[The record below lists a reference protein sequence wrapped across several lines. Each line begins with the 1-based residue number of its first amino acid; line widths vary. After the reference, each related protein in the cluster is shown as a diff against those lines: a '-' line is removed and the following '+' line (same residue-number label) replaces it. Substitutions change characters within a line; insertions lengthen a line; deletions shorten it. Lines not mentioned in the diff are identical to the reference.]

1 MKKGRMENSVKP
13 RLRVI
18 KEKMMSTTLINTLQP
33 FIQNLWENSE
43 FEAATPVQEQ
53 AIPVIL
59 EGKDVLVESPTG
71 TGKTLAYLLP
81 IIERIDL
88 TKQHPQALIVA
99 PSKELAMQIF
109 EQIQKWTEGSEITGA
124 SFIGGANVKR
134 QVEKLKKRP
143 HILVGTPGR
152 LQELIQAKK
161 IKMHEVMT
169 IVMDEADQLFVPEHK
184 KTIENIIKSS
194 MQERQLLLF
203 SATLREE
210 TEKQAIGLLKEP
222 VVIRVTKE
230 DLPPVRVEHLYSVV
244 DQRDK
249 ANVLANL
256 LRVKGIKALAFVRD
270 IGNLNVL
277 TEKLH
282 YKQLNVG
289 ILHSES
295 SKQERENAMK
305 NFRKDEYPVLL
316 ATDVAAR
323 GLDIKELS
331 HVIHYD
337 LPEEVENYVHR
348 SGRTGRQGAE
358 GTVISIVSER
368 EERKLKQFARE
379 LGLTLEKRVVFGG
392 KLVKEEDLKGGKPG
406 KSGSGRGK
414 PAGKKTG
421 QERSPRS
428 DFEKKP
434 GTATAR
440 TKSKSKGSVK
450 SKGKAKR

>member
-1 MKKGRMENSVKP
+1 
-13 RLRVI
+13 
-18 KEKMMSTTLINTLQP
+18 MSTTFINTLQP
-33 FIQNLWENSE
+33 FIQNIWENSE
-43 FEAATPVQEQ
+43 FVAATPVQEQ

-59 EGKDVLVESPTG
+59 EGKDLLVESPTG

-88 TKQHPQALIVA
+88 SKQHPQALIVA
-99 PSKELAMQIF
+99 PSKELAMQIL
-109 EQIQKWTEGSEITGA
+109 EQIQKWTVGSEITGA

-134 QVEKLKKRP
+134 QIEKLKKRP

-152 LQELIQAKK
+152 LQELIQMKK
-161 IKMHEVMT
+161 IKMHEVQS

-203 SATLREE
+203 SATLKEE
-210 TEKQAIGLLKEP
+210 TEKHAVNLLKEP
-222 VVIRVTKE
+222 LVIKVTKA
-230 DLPPVRVEHLYSVV
+230 DLPPARVEHLYTVV

-256 LRVKGIKALAFVRD
+256 LREPEIKALAFVRD
-270 IGNLNVL
+270 IGNLAVL
-277 TEKLH
+277 TEKLI

-289 ILHSES
+289 FLHSES

-337 LPEEVENYVHR
+337 LPEEVESYVHR

-368 EERKLKQFARE
+368 EERRLKQFARE
-379 LGLTLEKRVVFGG
+379 LGLKLEKRVVFGG
-392 KLVKEEDLKGGKPG
+392 KLVGEDQLKSG
-406 KSGSGRGK
+406 KSGSGGGRGK
-414 PAGKKTG
+414 AGNVKRSVGNKKAAGTKGSFGQQKTG
-421 QERSPRS
+421 AKAGVVSGSFKGGEKAKT
-428 DFEKKP
+428 KKP
-434 GTATAR
+434 GL
-440 TKSKSKGSVK
+440 KKQSKKK
-450 SKGKAKR
+450 

>member
-1 MKKGRMENSVKP
+1 
-13 RLRVI
+13 
-18 KEKMMSTTLINTLQP
+18 MSTTLINTLQP
-33 FIQNLWENSE
+33 FIQKLWENSE

-88 TKQHPQALIVA
+88 TKQHPQALVVA

-109 EQIQKWTEGSEITGA
+109 EQIQKWTEGSDITGA

-134 QVEKLKKRP
+134 QIEKLKKRP
-143 HILVGTPGR
+143 QILVGTPGR

-161 IKMHEVMT
+161 IKMHEVTTM
-169 IVMDEADQLFVPEHK
+169 VMDEADQLFVPEHK

-222 VVIRVTKE
+222 LVIKVTKE
-230 DLPPVRVEHLYSVV
+230 DLPPARVEHLYTVV

-256 LRVKGIKALAFVRD
+256 LREPGIKALAFVRD
-270 IGNLNVL
+270 IGNLAVL
-277 TEKLH
+277 TEKLL

-289 ILHSES
+289 FLHSES

-392 KLVKEEDLKGGKPG
+392 KLVKEEDMKGGKPG
-406 KSGSGRGK
+406 KSGGGSGK
-414 PAGKKTG
+414 PAGKKAG
-421 QERSPRS
+421 QSRGPKG
-428 DFEKKP
+428 DFKKKA
-434 GTATAR
+434 GAKSVR
-440 TKSKSKGSVK
+440 TNNGPSNGAVKSRGKSKKKGPVGG
-450 SKGKAKR
+450 GKKK

>member
-1 MKKGRMENSVKP
+1 
-13 RLRVI
+13 
-18 KEKMMSTTLINTLQP
+18 MSTTFINTVQP
-33 FIQNLWENSE
+33 FIQKIWENSE
-43 FEAATPVQEQ
+43 FAAATPVQEQ

-81 IIERIDL
+81 IIERINL
-88 TKQHPQALIVA
+88 NKQHPQALIVA
-99 PSKELAMQIF
+99 PSKELAMQIL

-134 QVEKLKKRP
+134 QLEKLKKRP
-143 HILVGTPGR
+143 QILVGTPGR
-152 LQELIQAKK
+152 LQELIQLKK
-161 IKMHEVMT
+161 IKMHEVTT

-203 SATLREE
+203 SATLKEE

-222 VVIRVTKE
+222 IVLKITKE
-230 DLPPVRVEHLYSVV
+230 DMPPVRVEHLYAVV

-256 LRVKGIKALAFVRD
+256 LRQPGIKALAFVRD
-270 IGNLNVL
+270 IGNLAVL
-277 TEKLH
+277 TEKLL

-289 ILHSES
+289 SLHSES

-305 NFRKDEYPVLL
+305 NFRKDEYPILL

-368 EERKLKQFARE
+368 EERKLKQFAKE

-392 KLVKEEDLKGGKPG
+392 KLVKEEDMKPG
-406 KSGSGRGK
+406 KSGGGRGK
-414 PAGKKTG
+414 PGGKKPA
-421 QERSPRS
+421 QERSTKRPVG
-428 DFEKKP
+428 KKP
-434 GTATAR
+434 G
-440 TKSKSKGSVK
+440 SKPALK
-450 SKGKAKR
+450 SKGKSKKQGATGGFKRK

>member
-1 MKKGRMENSVKP
+1 
-13 RLRVI
+13 
-18 KEKMMSTTLINTLQP
+18 MSTTFINTLQP
-33 FIQNLWENSE
+33 FIQNNWENSE
-43 FEAATPVQEQ
+43 FVSATPVQEQ

-59 EGKDVLVESPTG
+59 EGKDLLVESPTG

-81 IIERIDL
+81 IIERIEL
-88 TKQHPQALIVA
+88 SKQHPQALIVA
-99 PSKELAMQIF
+99 PSKELAMQIL

-134 QVEKLKKRP
+134 QIEKLKKRP

-152 LQELIQAKK
+152 LQELIQMKK
-161 IKMHEVMT
+161 IKMHEVKT

-203 SATLREE
+203 SATLKED
-210 TEKQAIGLLKEP
+210 TEKQAVDLLKEP
-222 VVIRVTKE
+222 LVIKVTKA
-230 DLPPVRVEHLYSVV
+230 DLPPARVEHLYTVV

-256 LRVKGIKALAFVRD
+256 LREPGIKALAFVRD
-270 IGNLNVL
+270 IGNLAVL
-277 TEKLH
+277 TEKLI

-289 ILHSES
+289 FLHSES

-337 LPEEVENYVHR
+337 LPEEVESYVHR

-368 EERKLKQFARE
+368 EERRLKQFARE

-392 KLVKEEDLKGGKPG
+392 KLVVEDQLKSG
-406 KSGSGRGK
+406 KSGSGGGRGK
-414 PAGKKTG
+414 VGSTKGSVGKKKAAGTKGSFGQQKTSAKAGVVSGSSKTG
-421 QERSPRS
+421 EKVKP
-428 DFEKKP
+428 KKP
-434 GTATAR
+434 GL
-440 TKSKSKGSVK
+440 KKQ
-450 SKGKAKR
+450 GKKK

>member
-1 MKKGRMENSVKP
+1 
-13 RLRVI
+13 
-18 KEKMMSTTLINTLQP
+18 MSTTFINTLQP
-33 FIQNLWENSE
+33 FIQKLWENSE
-43 FEAATPVQEQ
+43 FAAATPVQEQ
-53 AIPVIL
+53 AVPVIL

-99 PSKELAMQIF
+99 PSKELAMQIL
-109 EQIQKWTEGSEITGA
+109 EQIQKWTEGSQITGA

-134 QVEKLKKRP
+134 QIEKLKKRP
-143 HILVGTPGR
+143 QILVGTPGR
-152 LQELIQAKK
+152 LQELIQSKK
-161 IKMHEVMT
+161 IKMHEVTT

-203 SATLREE
+203 SATLKEE

-222 VVIRVTKE
+222 LVIKVTKE
-230 DLPPVRVEHLYSVV
+230 DLPPVRVEHLYTVV

-256 LRVKGIKALAFVRD
+256 LRLKGIKALAFVRD

-368 EERKLKQFARE
+368 EERKLKQFAKE

-392 KLVKEEDLKGGKPG
+392 KLVKEEDMKGGKPG
-406 KSGSGRGK
+406 KPGAGRGK
-414 PAGKKTG
+414 PAGKKPEQG
-421 QERSPRS
+421 RGSKAAVG
-428 DFEKKP
+428 KKA
-434 GTATAR
+434 GANSGRGKAAFNGADGAA
-440 TKSKSKGSVK
+440 KSVK
-450 SKGKAKR
+450 SKGKPKKQGPVGARKSK

>member
-1 MKKGRMENSVKP
+1 
-13 RLRVI
+13 
-18 KEKMMSTTLINTLQP
+18 MSTTFINTLQP
-33 FIQNLWENSE
+33 FIQNIWEKSE
-43 FEAATPVQEQ
+43 FDAATPVQEQ

-59 EGKDVLVESPTG
+59 EGKDLLVESPTG

-88 TKQHPQALIVA
+88 SKQHPQALIVA
-99 PSKELAMQIF
+99 PSKELAMQIL

-134 QVEKLKKRP
+134 QIEKLKKRP

-152 LQELIQAKK
+152 LQELIQMKK
-161 IKMHEVMT
+161 IKMHEVQT

-203 SATLREE
+203 SATLKEE
-210 TEKQAIGLLKEP
+210 TERQAVGLLKEP
-222 VVIRVTKE
+222 LVIKVTKA
-230 DLPPVRVEHLYSVV
+230 DLPPARVEHVYTVV

-256 LRVKGIKALAFVRD
+256 LREPGIKALAFVRD
-270 IGNLNVL
+270 IGNLAVL
-277 TEKLH
+277 TEKLI

-289 ILHSES
+289 FLHSES

-337 LPEEVENYVHR
+337 LPEEVESYVHR

-368 EERKLKQFARE
+368 EERRLKQFARE
-379 LGLTLEKRVVFGG
+379 LGLTLKKRVVFGG
-392 KLVKEEDLKGGKPG
+392 KLVGEDQLNSG
-406 KSGSGRGK
+406 KSGSGGGRGK
-414 PAGKKTG
+414 AGNVKRSVGNKKAGGTKGSFGQQKTG
-421 QERSPRS
+421 AKAGVVSGSSKGGEKAKP
-428 DFEKKP
+428 KKP
-434 GTATAR
+434 GL
-440 TKSKSKGSVK
+440 KKQ
-450 SKGKAKR
+450 GKKK

>member
-1 MKKGRMENSVKP
+1 
-13 RLRVI
+13 
-18 KEKMMSTTLINTLQP
+18 MSTTFIKTLQP
-33 FIQNLWENSE
+33 FIQQLWENSE
-43 FEAATPVQEQ
+43 FVAATPVQEQ

-59 EGKDVLVESPTG
+59 DGKDVLVESPTG

-88 TKQHPQALIVA
+88 AKQHPQALIVA
-99 PSKELAMQIF
+99 PSKELAMQILD
-109 EQIQKWTEGSEITGA
+109 QIQKWTEGSDISGA

-134 QVEKLKKRP
+134 QLEKLKKRP

-152 LQELIQAKK
+152 LQELIQMKK
-161 IKMHEVMT
+161 IKMHEVKT
-169 IVMDEADQLFVPEHK
+169 IVMDEADQLFIPEHK

-194 MQERQLLLF
+194 MQQERQLLLF
-203 SATLREE
+203 SATLKEE
-210 TEKQAIGLLKEP
+210 TEKQAVGLLKEP
-222 VVIRVTKE
+222 LIIKVTKE
-230 DLPPVRVEHLYSVV
+230 DLPPVRVEHLYAVV

-249 ANVLANL
+249 ANVLSNL
-256 LRVKGIKALAFVRD
+256 LREPGIKALTFVRD
-270 IGNLNVL
+270 IGNLAVL
-277 TEKLH
+277 TEKLL

-289 ILHSES
+289 VLHSES

-337 LPEEVENYVHR
+337 LPEEVESYVHR

-392 KLVKEEDLKGGKPG
+392 KLIKEDDLKAGKPG
-406 KSGSGRGK
+406 AGGARGK
-414 PAGKKTG
+414 AGGSKSSFGKK
-421 QERSPRS
+421 
-428 DFEKKP
+428 KP
-434 GTATAR
+434 VAAR
-440 TKSKSKGSVK
+440 TGGTKSPGKSKKQ
-450 SKGKAKR
+450 GKKK

>member
-1 MKKGRMENSVKP
+1 
-13 RLRVI
+13 
-18 KEKMMSTTLINTLQP
+18 MSTTFINTLQP
-33 FIQNLWENSE
+33 FIQKLWENSE
-43 FEAATPVQEQ
+43 FAAATPVQEK

-59 EGKDVLVESPTG
+59 DGKDVLVESPTG

-88 TKQHPQALIVA
+88 SKQHPQALIVA

-109 EQIQKWTEGSEITGA
+109 EQIQKWTEGSDISGA

-134 QVEKLKKRP
+134 QLEKLKKKP

-152 LQELIQAKK
+152 LQELIQMKK
-161 IKMHEVMT
+161 IKMHEVQT

-203 SATLREE
+203 SATLKEE
-210 TEKQAIGLLKEP
+210 TEKQAVNLLKEP
-222 VVIRVTKE
+222 LVIKVTKE
-230 DLPPVRVEHLYSVV
+230 DLPPARVEHLYAVV

-256 LRVKGIKALAFVRD
+256 LREPGIKALAFVRD
-270 IGNLNVL
+270 IGNLAVL
-277 TEKLH
+277 TEKLL

-289 ILHSES
+289 FLHSES

-337 LPEEVENYVHR
+337 LPEEVESYVHR

-379 LGLTLEKRVVFGG
+379 LGLKLEKRVVFGG
-392 KLVKEEDLKGGKPG
+392 KLVSEDELKSGKPG
-406 KSGSGRGK
+406 SGGGRGTKGSFVGKKKAGSSKGSFGQQKTGAKAEVASGSSKGGGK
-414 PAGKKTG
+414 AKP
-421 QERSPRS
+421 
-428 DFEKKP
+428 KKP
-434 GTATAR
+434 GL
-440 TKSKSKGSVK
+440 KKQVK
-450 SKGKAKR
+450 KK

>member
-1 MKKGRMENSVKP
+1 
-13 RLRVI
+13 
-18 KEKMMSTTLINTLQP
+18 MSTTFINTLQP
-33 FIQNLWENSE
+33 FIQQLWENSE
-43 FEAATPVQEQ
+43 FVAATPVQEQ

-59 EGKDVLVESPTG
+59 DGKDVLVESPTG

-88 TKQHPQALIVA
+88 AKQHPQALIVA
-99 PSKELAMQIF
+99 PSKELAMQILD
-109 EQIQKWTEGSEITGA
+109 QIQKWTEGSDISGA

-134 QVEKLKKRP
+134 QLEKLKKRP

-152 LQELIQAKK
+152 LQELIQMKK
-161 IKMHEVMT
+161 IKMHEVKT

-194 MQERQLLLF
+194 MQQERQLLLF
-203 SATLREE
+203 SATLKEE
-210 TEKQAIGLLKEP
+210 TEKQAVGLLKEP
-222 VVIRVTKE
+222 LIIKVTKE
-230 DLPPVRVEHLYSVV
+230 DLPPVRVEHLYAVI

-249 ANVLANL
+249 ANVLSNL
-256 LRVKGIKALAFVRD
+256 LREPGIKALTFVRD
-270 IGNLNVL
+270 IGNLAVL
-277 TEKLH
+277 TEKLL

-289 ILHSES
+289 VLHSES

-337 LPEEVENYVHR
+337 LPEEVESYVHR

-392 KLVKEEDLKGGKPG
+392 KLIKEDDLKAGKPG
-406 KSGSGRGK
+406 SGGARGK
-414 PAGKKTG
+414 AGG
-421 QERSPRS
+421 
-428 DFEKKP
+428 
-434 GTATAR
+434 
-440 TKSKSKGSVK
+440 SKGSVGKKKPVATRTGGTKSPSK
-450 SKGKAKR
+450 SKKQGKKK

>member
-1 MKKGRMENSVKP
+1 
-13 RLRVI
+13 
-18 KEKMMSTTLINTLQP
+18 MSTTFINTLQP
-33 FIQNLWENSE
+33 FIQQLWENSE
-43 FEAATPVQEQ
+43 FVAATPVQEQ

-59 EGKDVLVESPTG
+59 DGRDVLVESPTG

-88 TKQHPQALIVA
+88 SKQHPQALIVA

-109 EQIQKWTEGSEITGA
+109 EQIQKWTEGSEISGA

-134 QVEKLKKRP
+134 QLEKLKKKP
-143 HILVGTPGR
+143 HILIGTPGR
-152 LQELIQAKK
+152 LQELIQMKK
-161 IKMHEVMT
+161 IKMHEVKT

-194 MQERQLLLF
+194 MQQERQLLLF
-203 SATLREE
+203 SATLKEE
-210 TEKQAIGLLKEP
+210 TEKQAVNLLKEP
-222 VVIRVTKE
+222 LVIKVTKE
-230 DLPPVRVEHLYSVV
+230 DLPPARVEHLYAVV

-256 LRVKGIKALAFVRD
+256 LREPGIKALAFVRD
-270 IGNLNVL
+270 IGNLAVL
-277 TEKLH
+277 TEKLL

-289 ILHSES
+289 FLHSES

-337 LPEEVENYVHR
+337 LPEEVESYVHR

-379 LGLTLEKRVVFGG
+379 LGLKLEKRVVFGG
-392 KLVKEEDLKGGKPG
+392 KLVGEDELKSGKPG
-406 KSGSGRGK
+406 SGGGRGK
-414 PAGKKTG
+414 AGGAKGSSVGKKAGSTKGSFGQQKTG
-421 QERSPRS
+421 AKAGVASGSSKGGGKAKP
-428 DFEKKP
+428 KKP
-434 GTATAR
+434 G
-440 TKSKSKGSVK
+440 VK
-450 SKGKAKR
+450 KQAKKK